1 MMEKELFL
9 TDLSGN
15 GNHGSVIGAE
25 WSIDAPELDS
35 SEPSIS
41 ISPESYDFGQV
52 IYGDTLETVFTIYN
66 NGDFPLQYST
76 DIFEAN
82 DRNSNSDIFPE
93 FTIPNGFR
101 PGNFSEDQ
109 FVHLS
114 TLEAGSK

>member
-1 MMEKELFL
+1 MECCHQSQIQSYRSALPNGDEEGLVGFWNFNDGEGTLL

-15 GNHGSVIGAE
+15 GNHGSVVGAE

-66 NGDFPLQYST
+66 N
-76 DIFEAN
+76 
-82 DRNSNSDIFPE
+82 R
-93 FTIPNGFR
+93 
-101 PGNFSEDQ
+101 
-109 FVHLS
+109 LS
-114 TLEAGSK
+114 SSI